1 MKTVRHLVAGFVLF
15 AVLVGLLINAY
26 TGLEDNYDITRNDT
40 KTLNITGS
48 ASSGNIVEHLR
59 DLNLLEGIAE
69 LQVGIQRLSPSTGTQ
84 FDVLGGLASVGVGAL
99 KVISGI
105 VTTPFEIVS
114 IITTFY
120 ANETAGIMA
129 TSLMM
134 IVVVYVGFIL
144 LSAYLGKDV

>member
-15 AVLVGLLINAY
+15 AVLIGLLINVY
-26 TGLEDNYDITRNDT
+26 TGLETEYGITKNDT
-40 KTLNITGS
+40 KTINGTT
-48 ASSGNIVEHLR
+48 GNIVDHLR
-59 DLNLLEGIAE
+59 DLNLLSGISQ
-69 LQVGIQRLSPSTGTQ
+69 LQVGIQQLSPGTGTQ

-105 VTTPFEIVS
+105 VTTPFEIVN
-114 IITTFY
+114 IIVTFY
-120 ANETAGIMA
+120 AGEVPGIMA
-129 TSLMM
+129 TSLAM

>member
-15 AVLVGLLINAY
+15 AVLIGLLINTY
-26 TGLEDNYDITRNDT
+26 SSLESDYGITRNDT
-40 KTLNITGS
+40 KVINGT
-48 ASSGNIVEHLR
+48 SGNIVEHLR
-59 DLNLLEGIAE
+59 DLNLLQGIAD
-69 LQVGIQRLSPSTGTQ
+69 LQVGIQQLSPSTGTQ

-99 KVISGI
+99 KVVSGI
-105 VTTPFEIVS
+105 VTTPFEIVN

-120 ANETAGIMA
+120 ASETAGIMA